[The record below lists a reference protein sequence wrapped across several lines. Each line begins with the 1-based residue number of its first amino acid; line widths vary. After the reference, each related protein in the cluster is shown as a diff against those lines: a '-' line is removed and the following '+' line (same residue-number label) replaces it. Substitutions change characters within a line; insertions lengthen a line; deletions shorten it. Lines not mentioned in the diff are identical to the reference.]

1 MLSGVMNVRAV
12 FDFTDAEYFS
22 FVAAGLCT
30 FYNRV
35 CPGDIIVTELCWL
48 AFGHVKLSMPESC
61 Q

>member
-35 CPGDIIVTELCWL
+35 CPGDIIVT
-48 AFGHVKLSMPESC
+48 
-61 Q
+61 